1 MKRKLML
8 LMTCLMIGI
17 GLVNAQVSKVTGNVT
32 SEEDGLP
39 VVGASVLVKGTTVGT
54 VTDIDGN
61 FTLTN
66 VPSSAGTLVISFIG
80 MQSQEVKIK
89 PIVKVVLKSDAEVL
103 DEVVVTGYGVQ
114 RKASFTGAA
123 SIVGE
128 EAIAKK
134 NDANFVK
141 VLEGSVPGVQMN
153 NSTSMPGVWGSV
165 YIRGRASL
173 NSGTQPLYVIDG
185 MPVNSDTDAM
195 STSHNNM
202 VDPMSSINPADIESI
217 TVLKDAAAT
226 AIYGSRAA
234 NGVIVVTTKKGSEGK
249 FNLNLDIKQGFV
261 SMGNNNM
268 DFANAEESM
277 KLFTDGLTA
286 YQGGDWQENYNY
298 LADNYFGWDRK
309 TSTDWMDAITRKG
322 YYQDYNLS
330 AQGRNGNT
338 GYYVSLGYLNT
349 DGLIIGSD
357 MERFS
362 GRMNLDSKFKWAT
375 IGVNTS
381 YSYSTQNGFSLST
394 GGSMSSPLTAAISS
408 QTPMDPVYDS
418 EGNYNNINMYNPVAL
433 MDEDTGELNEN
444 KMQTINLNPY
454 LQVDFGLGIYAKTT
468 LGVNLTDLRQYQY
481 WSALYNP
488 QAMDYNGLGQQYN
501 SRNTVVT
508 WNNVVGW
515 NHKFADKHDVS
526 VMLGQEM
533 QKKSYFY
540 EYYAKSD
547 FPFADSGMR
556 DLTTAGTEQGSEY
569 YKKEARLASYFM
581 DAHYSYADK
590 YYLSGSY
597 RRDGSS
603 VFGSDTRWGN
613 FWSVGGKWRISGEDF
628 LNGNNVI
635 TNATLRASYGTVGN
649 QDIDWYAARGFY
661 GAGYNYNQMPGM
673 IPVSISNQELTWEVS
688 KKFDIGF
695 DLSLW
700 HRLHFTFDFY
710 NEITSDALFQVPL
723 SMTTGMAETY
733 KNIGKIRNHGIEFS
747 VNANIL
753 QTKDW
758 TWSAYANLTWNE
770 NEVVKLSTD
779 EPIEYTFQIIEEG
792 RPYTQFKMKE
802 YAGVDRETGK
812 PLWYLN
818 ETGNETTSDYNA
830 AAKRYVGDAD
840 PNVLGG
846 FGTNLR
852 WKDIDFG
859 LSFNYRLGGKVYDSG
874 AAFTGFGMAFR
885 TPLKDVAL
893 NSWTE
898 ENKDAKYPQYIYSDP
913 YNATSTSSRF
923 LYSGNYLRISNLT
936 LGYTLPKKWTTKIL
950 IQRLRA
956 YISVDNL
963 YTFTASDFVGYN
975 PETSANGVIAWQYP
989 ATRTFIG
996 GIQLT
1001 F

>member
-1 MKRKLML
+1 M
-8 LMTCLMIGI
+8 
-17 GLVNAQVSKVTGNVT
+17 
-32 SEEDGLP
+32 
-39 VVGASVLVKGTTVGT
+39 
-54 VTDIDGN
+54 
-61 FTLTN
+61 
-66 VPSSAGTLVISFIG
+66 
-80 MQSQEVKIK
+80 
-89 PIVKVVLKSDAEVL
+89 SDAEVL

-195 STSHNNM
+195 SSSDNNM

-249 FNLNLDIKQGFV
+249 FNLNLDVKQGFV

-286 YQGGDWQENYNY
+286 YQGGDWQENYDY

-349 DGLIIGSD
+349 DGLVIGSD

-362 GRMNLDSKFKWAT
+362 GRMNLDSKFNWAT

-408 QTPMDPVYDS
+408 QTPMDPIYDS

-433 MDEDTGELNEN
+433 MDEETGELNEN
-444 KMQTINLNPY
+444 KMQSINLNPY

-501 SRNTVVT
+501 SRNTVIT
-508 WNNVVGW
+508 WNNVFGW

-526 VMLGQEM
+526 LMLGQEM

-569 YKKEARLASYFM
+569 YKQEARLASYFM

-603 VFGSDTRWGN
+603 VFGSNTRWGN
-613 FWSVGGKWRISGEDF
+613 FWSLGGKWRISGEDF
-628 LNGNNVI
+628 LNGNSVI

-688 KKFDIGF
+688 KKFDVGF

-723 SMTTGMAETY
+723 SMTTGMTETY
-733 KNIGKIRNHGIEFS
+733 QNIGKIRNHGIEFS

-792 RPYTQFKMKE
+792 HPYTQFKMKE
-802 YAGVDRETGK
+802 YAGVDSETGK

-818 ETGNETTSDYNA
+818 ETGDETTSDYNA

-846 FGTNLR
+846 FGTNLK

-859 LSFNYRLGGKVYDSG
+859 LSFNYRLGGKVFDSG
-874 AAFTGFGMAFR
+874 ASFTGFGMAFR

-913 YNATSTSSRF
+913 YKATATSSRF

-936 LGYTLPKKWTTKIL
+936 LGYTLPRKWTKKAL

>member
-80 MQSQEVKIK
+80 MQSQEVKVK
-89 PIVKVVLKSDAEVL
+89 PVVKVVLKSDAEVL

-195 STSHNNM
+195 STSDNNM

-936 LGYTLPKKWTTKIL
+936 LGYTLSKKWTTKIL